1 MDSVLKKM
9 ITAREGL
16 ENSRNFNNLL
26 RYLESR
32 EGHLIEK
39 LITVDDVKPIQG
51 AVTEIRQLIKVLKA
65 GEKI

>member
-39 LITVDDVKPIQG
+39 LITIDDVKPIQG

>member
-9 ITAREGL
+9 ITARERL